1 MGEAPSLP
9 LRQQRASAPAH
20 GRHPVGKD
28 SDGSSPSRSGSG
40 PSTAKGHAGAL
51 APSLHCRAQQGGPLW
66 KPQRRQQT
74 QERRRGA
81 PARGRPRRAR
91 GAPWKVDRNA
101 TFSGREARRCLWMP
115 DLPAFILGRLFFFST
130 QIEKTALKFIL
141 NHKRPQVAKAIPRK
155 NKAECSVCPD
165 FKL

>member
-1 MGEAPSLP
+1 MGEAPSLL

-91 GAPWKVDRNA
+91 GAPWKVDGNA

-115 DLPAFILGRLFFFST
+115 DLPAFILGRLFFFPHRENCPKIYFEPQKTPSS
-130 QIEKTALKFIL
+130 QSNPEKEQS
-141 NHKRPQVAKAIPRK
+141 RMQRV
-155 NKAECSVCPD
+155 S
-165 FKL
+165 